1 MSSVRQEKLAS
12 LIQRELAQII
22 QRESIHIPTS
32 VMVTITMVR
41 VSPDL
46 SFARVFLSIL
56 GADEPDEIIAQ
67 VNRDKGYYRRLL
79 GKSVGKVLR
88 IVPDL
93 QFHLDD
99 SLEYSEQIS
108 DLLK

>member
-1 MSSVRQEKLAS
+1 MASVRQEKLAS
-12 LIQRELAQII
+12 LIQRELAQIL
-22 QRESIHIPTS
+22 QRESIHLPNS
-32 VMVTITMVR
+32 VMVTITVVR

-46 SFARVFLSIL
+46 SFARVFLSVL
-56 GADEPDEIIAQ
+56 GAEEPAETVAQ
-67 VNRDKGYYRRLL
+67 VERDKGYYRRLL
-79 GKSVGKVLR
+79 GKSLGKVLR

-99 SLEYSEQIS
+99 SLEYSEQIN